1 MSVALLTPALQER
14 IVAALRAGGFPQVAA
29 QAWGISPR
37 TFRRWMRRGEALSIE
52 PYRSF
57 AAAVREAIAQ
67 ARLRAEMDIFEN
79 QPRIWL
85 QHGPGRETDE
95 STGWTTAVK
104 PSASRRGPKAIGEI
118 AFGRLQRV
126 VLERLKPWPDIRE
139 SVGRDLEAEECRNR
153 DSKKKRREP

>member
-1 MSVALLTPALQER
+1 MRPAIFTPALQER

-29 QAWGISPR
+29 EAWGVSAE
-37 TFRRWMRRGEALSIE
+37 TYRRWMRRGEVQGIE

-85 QHGPGRETDE
+85 QHGPGRETAE
-95 STGWTTAVK
+95 SPGWTTAVK
-104 PSASRRGPKAIGEI
+104 PSASRRGPKPIDENMIGGLLAWLDEH
-118 AFGRLQRV
+118 
-126 VLERLKPWPDIRE
+126 LKPWPDIRE
-139 SVGRDLEAEECRNR
+139 IVGAAMAEHDCRKR
-153 DSKKKRREP
+153 DSKRKRREP